1 MNIVN
6 HEPIIRVFVNGIQIT
21 FPNQFT
27 VLVKNGIGA
36 KCTQR
41 QAPEDSA
48 ELFLAKRFGG
58 VGNPDVEVEIYSP
71 KKENITEKFG
81 EHGSLGFVTPVELV
95 NLLYIVS
102 SLRND
107 VKGVPG
113 TGRGGSK
120 GSVSYN

>member
-6 HEPIIRVFVNGIQIT
+6 HEPIIRIFVNGVQIT
-21 FPNQFT
+21 FPNQYT
-27 VLVKNGIGA
+27 VLIKNGIGA

-58 VGNPDVEVEIYSP
+58 IGNSDVEVEIYDP
-71 KKENITEKFG
+71 KKNNVTKSFG
-81 EHGSLGFVTPVELV
+81 EQDSLGFVTPVELV

-107 VKGVPG
+107 IKRLPN
-113 TGRGGSK
+113 S
-120 GSVSYN
+120 

>member
-6 HEPIIRVFVNGIQIT
+6 HEPIIRIFVNGIQIT

-58 VGNPDVEVEIYSP
+58 VGNPDVEVEIYNP
-71 KKENITEKFG
+71 KKENITDKFG
-81 EHGSLGFVTPVELV
+81 EFGSLGFVTPVELV

-107 VKGVPG
+107 VSRIPG
-113 TGRGGSK
+113 TEGGRSK
-120 GSVSYN
+120 GSVSSN

>member
-58 VGNPDVEVEIYSP
+58 VGNPDVEVEIYNP

-81 EHGSLGFVTPVELV
+81 EVRSLGFVTPVELV

-107 VKGVPG
+107 VSRIPG
-113 TGRGGSK
+113 TGGSRSK
-120 GSVSYN
+120 RSVSLN